1 MDKNSENK
9 TYTAEDKKKALMYL
23 EKFVREDDSAKYV
36 IDPKNV
42 LCRTKNDAV
51 KVNCIKLNELDEKE
65 IFAHMQNLGF
75 YCALSQ
81 DPNKFGIE
89 YTAILHTA
97 FLKLIDKILEQV
109 PPNSNFQNWDVYS
122 GTAGLSLLFM
132 KVHECDPGVMF
143 GPKSALTIADEYIDN
158 ALSSHMKLHNTPS
171 EAGLPGFIEH
181 ECGFLSTAVGLYSVA
196 AHVKHHTGDQES
208 SHRYLNL
215 IQSHFSK
222 SALSIKTPSELLHGR
237 AGYLYAE
244 RLISGLIDPKK
255 EPPTS
260 QIVSSV
266 IESIIEDGKRTAVNR
281 NATGYTPLFW
291 TWQGLPYVG
300 AAHGFAGILTMLL
313 QFPEQCQEHFGQI
326 KNTTDFILFK
336 SRQENGN
343 WPHILFEPNN
353 NLVQFCHGATG
364 ICFLACKAYEVFKEK
379 EYLDLA
385 EEIADYIYLHGK
397 TRKGVGLCHGISGN
411 AYPFLSVYKLTED
424 HKYLRYALEYANI
437 CAQWEEKVEQGEFS
451 HSDKPWSVYE
461 GIGGAIWLISDLIYW
476 DQEIFKGFPGL
487 TDV

>member
-1 MDKNSENK
+1 MDKSSENK
-9 TYTAEDKKKALMYL
+9 TYTDEAKKKALMYL

-42 LCRTKNDAV
+42 LCRTKDDAV
-51 KVNCIKLNELDEKE
+51 KVSCVKLNELDEKE

-81 DPNKFGIE
+81 DPNQFGIE
-89 YTAILHTA
+89 YTDFYQIINAKHQTILHTA

-132 KVHECDPGVMF
+132 KIHECDPGVMF
-143 GPKSALTIADEYIDN
+143 GSKSALTIADEYIDT
-158 ALSSHMKLHNTPS
+158 ALSTHMKLHNTPS
-171 EAGLPGFIEH
+171 EAGLPGLIEQ
-181 ECGFLSTAVGLYSVA
+181 ECGFLTTAVGLYTVA
-196 AHVKHHTGDQES
+196 AHVKHHTGDHES

-222 SALSIKTPSELLHGR
+222 SALSIKTPSELLYGR

-244 RLISGLIDPKK
+244 RLMSGLIDPKK

-266 IESIIEDGKRTAVNR
+266 IESIIEDGKRTAINR
-281 NATGYTPLFW
+281 NATDYTPLFW
-291 TWQGLPYVG
+291 TWQDLPYVG

-313 QFPEQCQEHFGQI
+313 QFPEQCQEHLGLI

-336 SRQENGN
+336 SRQEDGN
-343 WPHILFEPNN
+343 WPYILFEPNN
-353 NLVQFCHGATG
+353 NLVQFCHGAPG
-364 ICFLACKAYEVFKEK
+364 IFFLACYV
-379 EYLDLA
+379 
-385 EEIADYIYLHGK
+385 YLHGK
-397 TRKGVGLCHGISGN
+397 TRKGVGLCHGVAGN
-411 AYPFLSVYKLTED
+411 AYPFLSVYILTKD
-424 HKYLRYALEYANI
+424 HKYLRNALEYAEI
-437 CAQWEEKVEQGEFS
+437 CAQWEEKTEQGEFS
-451 HSDKPWSVYE
+451 NTDKPWSVFE
-461 GIGGAIWLISDLIYW
+461 GIGGAIWLISDLLYW

-487 TDV
+487 TDI

>member
-42 LCRTKNDAV
+42 LCRTKDDAV
-51 KVNCIKLNELDEKE
+51 KVSCIKLNELDEKE

-81 DPNKFGIE
+81 DPNQFGIE
-89 YTAILHTA
+89 YINKMSINKDTAILHTA

-122 GTAGLSLLFM
+122 GMAGLSLLFM

-237 AGYLYAE
+237 AG
-244 RLISGLIDPKK
+244 
-255 EPPTS
+255 
-260 QIVSSV
+260 
-266 IESIIEDGKRTAVNR
+266 
-281 NATGYTPLFW
+281 
-291 TWQGLPYVG
+291 
-300 AAHGFAGILTMLL
+300 
-313 QFPEQCQEHFGQI
+313 
-326 KNTTDFILFK
+326 
-336 SRQENGN
+336 RQENGN
-343 WPHILFEPNN
+343 WPHTLFEPNN